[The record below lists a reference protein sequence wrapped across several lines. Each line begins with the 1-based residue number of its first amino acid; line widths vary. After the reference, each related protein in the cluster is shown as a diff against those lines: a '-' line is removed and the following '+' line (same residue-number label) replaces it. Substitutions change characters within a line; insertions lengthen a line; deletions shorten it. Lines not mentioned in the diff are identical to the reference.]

1 MDYREGDAV
10 EVWSKTRHRWARGS
24 IVSIDISKE
33 KGAAPGGGEVKV
45 KLDDH
50 GTFLDPGEFDQLRHC
65 VIFEALPVDR
75 EALPASCLRSLRR
88 CYFTTEAV
96 AVSLQDMRVTMA
108 TLVKVWRDSLEDPA
122 LRLSSEERDLI
133 HQRVKISFQELRS
146 DWSLGRDDS
155 AASVN
160 LCEWLHQALMRIH
173 HPGPAAAK
181 RIASELAAGDPKML
195 PQLVKRWMQMDISG
209 SGFISKSAL
218 TEVFKQDYRPKRA
231 FHIAQKMALG
241 MLRDLDEKGL
251 GRASY
256 SEFVLTSLGISCTE
270 VVLYWYDLSND
281 WAKYLSP
288 LLLGSWEG
296 GLWHTGIS
304 AFGREYFYG
313 GRICWG
319 PAGATVWGRPTR
331 ALRLGLTT
339 RKLDDLREHIYKQLD
354 KRFDRKSYDV
364 LDRNCNHFA
373 DEAAQFFART

>member
-1 MDYREGDAV
+1 
-10 EVWSKTRHRWARGS
+10 
-24 IVSIDISKE
+24 
-33 KGAAPGGGEVKV
+33 
-45 KLDDH
+45 
-50 GTFLDPGEFDQLRHC
+50 
-65 VIFEALPVDR
+65 
-75 EALPASCLRSLRR
+75 
-88 CYFTTEAV
+88 
-96 AVSLQDMRVTMA
+96 
-108 TLVKVWRDSLEDPA
+108 
-122 LRLSSEERDLI
+122 
-133 HQRVKISFQELRS
+133 
-146 DWSLGRDDS
+146 
-155 AASVN
+155 
-160 LCEWLHQALMRIH
+160 MRIH

-373 DEAAQFFART
+373 DEAAQFLLERSIPDEVRLQPQRLMGAPLARMFRPLLNRWLGRIEQDSKPDENAKPIQALEDAQDDTASLQQGLAELRQAGGRRLVYRGGA